1 MSESPYAVYLKSTE
15 LLIVLYTRLD
25 TVSYCILFVVND
37 YIGIICRD
45 VFSFSGEFGTA
56 TVKLGGRYKRIRSM
70 SFEE

>member
-45 VFSFSGEFGTA
+45 VFSFSGEFGTT
-56 TVKLGGRYKRIRSM
+56 TVKLGGRYKSIRSM
-70 SFEE
+70 NYE